1 LQIANI
7 IRKQFYE
14 LSGGKVSILDTF
26 VPKLSAY
33 AKAAARHEP
42 VHRIE
47 TTRTGPT
54 PSALEVYTALVHELL
69 PHLSDIQPNLSSVG
83 TANTL
88 ALDQQKL
95 MEA

>member
-1 LQIANI
+1 
-7 IRKQFYE
+7 
-14 LSGGKVSILDTF
+14 SDGKVSILDTF

-54 PSALEVYTALVHELL
+54 PSALEVYT
-69 PHLSDIQPNLSSVG
+69 
-83 TANTL
+83 
-88 ALDQQKL
+88 
-95 MEA
+95 